1 MKIRELYNQ
10 AFNGATFMSPSESDH
25 MTWQERFRQ
34 KWEGA
39 NTGGYNA
46 ISTPVMDEIIK
57 DIFQAVEE
65 ERNRIIEMIEK
76 RRMENRKFSMGVWDG
91 ADASYRDI
99 LSIINQTK

>member
-1 MKIRELYNQ
+1 MNQ
-10 AFNGATFMSPSESDH
+10 KLEVDRISLNPPLKTTGT

-65 ERNRIIEMIEK
+65 DRNRIIEMIEK